1 MSLLTDALALQHVPR
16 WSVVRR
22 LREQSV
28 AEHSFA
34 VAMITQRL
42 LEIASQRLDPAPRPL
57 IVLWASLIHDV
68 DESVTGDI
76 SSPAKHQMGS
86 LPVFVDP
93 PSPYGLATRE
103 ELDVVKLADL
113 IEAHTWL
120 AMNGYGRHM
129 HKVLEFSIY
138 PRLRAHVA
146 ERCLNWINLQ
156 TVNYLMEEI
165 TSEQDR
171 LRV

>member
-34 VAMITQRL
+34 VAIIAIELVTRITTLSICRPGHL
-42 LEIASQRLDPAPRPL
+42 LYAAL
-57 IVLWASLIHDV
+57 VHDI

-76 SSPAKHQMGS
+76 SSPAKRMMGA
-86 LPVFVDP
+86 LPTFVAV
-93 PSPYGLATRE
+93 SPGWLPTKL

-113 IEAHTWL
+113 IEAYTWL
-120 AMNGYGRHM
+120 WMNGAGSHANQVR
-129 HKVLEFSIY
+129 LESVG
-138 PRLRAHVA
+138 PRLSKHAMSLGVDSGDIDKL
-146 ERCLNWINLQ
+146 LN
-156 TVNYLMEEI
+156 EI
-165 TSEQDR
+165 AQEDGRTR
-171 LRV
+171 I